1 MCSKGNTK
9 IKHFDTSCFNR
20 EYVTGDIDD
29 AYLDRIDYLRNDTA
43 QAERND
49 GNFIIDIQ
57 NAV

>member
-1 MCSKGNTK
+1 
-9 IKHFDTSCFNR
+9 
-20 EYVTGDIDD
+20 VTGDIDD